1 MKRPVFVVGCP
12 RSGTTLLYSLLVAAG
27 GFAFYRKETFFFDVV
42 RRFPTWSTAEARE
55 RFIQSFLQGYLG
67 KVPGL
72 DVEPLVRDAAAESR
86 TPQEFLPRLMT
97 AITRTQGMGRWLEG
111 TPAHVLYM
119 DDIVRVVPDALFVH
133 VVRDGRDVAISTDK
147 QGWVRTLPWDASR
160 RLGVSALFWEW
171 MVQRGRAYGQAHP
184 HRYLELRFEDLMAD
198 PRATLGRVGTFIDHD
213 LDWDRIQQNPVHA
226 MFKPNTSFREERG
239 QPDFNPVGRWK
250 DKCTAEELQLC
261 EALSGALLTELGYPL
276 AFASIPAATRARA
289 RSMRLAYLA
298 HFTAKQFL
306 KTRTPLG
313 RVMTKTTAWAEQPRP
328 NERPVRPIPEPSAVK
343 PGEALPSW

>member
-42 RRFPTWSTAEARE
+42 RRFPAFSTAAARE
-55 RFIQSFLQGYLG
+55 RFIESFLQGYLG

-72 DVEPLVRDAAAESR
+72 EVEPLVRRAAATSR
-86 TPQEFLPRLMT
+86 TPQEFLPRLMN
-97 AITRTQGMGRWLEG
+97 AITESQGMARWLEG

-119 DDIVRVVPDALFVH
+119 QEIVEAVPDALFVH
-133 VVRDGRDVAISTDK
+133 VIRDGRDVAISTDK
-147 QGWVRTLPWDASR
+147 QGWVPTLPWDAAR

-171 MVQRGRAYGQAHP
+171 MVERGRAYGRSHP
-184 HRYLELRFEDLMAD
+184 ANYLELRFEDLMAD
-198 PRATLGRVGTFIDHD
+198 PPGALARVGAFIDHD

-239 QPDFNPVGRWK
+239 HPDFNPVGRWK
-250 DKCTAEELQLC
+250 DKCSPDDLRLC
-261 EALSGALLTELGYPL
+261 EALVRPLLGELGYQL
-276 AFASIPAATRARA
+276 ACPRPGGALRARA
-289 RSMRLAYLA
+289 RAMRLEYLTY
-298 HFTAKQFL
+298 FSAKQFL
-306 KTRTPLG
+306 KARTPVG

-328 NERPVRPIPEPSAVK
+328 GERPVRPIPEPAAK
-343 PGEALPSW
+343 RTDALASW